1 LQAVLNNKKSS
12 MQTSTSHTLSITA
25 KNSFSMK
32 NVLLFLI
39 AMCFSLSWAQ
49 AQIVYEDF
57 EGGVSDLPWN
67 GVNGTYDGVVANPD
81 ATGVNTSPFVG
92 SYTLNAGSDFN
103 FAIADLPAPA
113 DMATYGLVKV
123 KIWAPFAPTQAL
135 LKFEGSGT
143 PIEKFIQITTAN
155 QWVEYS
161 VDLTAGAA
169 NPTGLTKC
177 LISFNSFLPG
187 MSGTFYWDDIVGYE
201 PKECYETFETGN
213 EFGWQGLDGMFTGPV
228 DNPAPNSVNGSAKVG
243 EYVKSNTHA
252 YSLLLAESATPL
264 DLSVLNQFKIQ
275 VYTSAPTQL
284 LMKLEGT
291 GGNIERT
298 KNIGLANV
306 WQEYTFDFSDAA
318 ANTGLTK
325 VILFFDPGVETSGDT
340 YYFDNLCAVP
350 KGACAGVDPIPNM
363 IDDFECNRNATYTNG
378 WDILEVV
385 NNPAPNAVNSSSKV
399 GQYEDY
405 GSPWENVLIDYQNAL
420 DLSVNNQL
428 KAKVRASKA
437 APILFK
443 LEGGVSAPKEVWL
456 DVTAPN
462 QWVELTA
469 DFSSEA
475 AANHKKIVI
484 FFNGGND
491 PVAGDTYWI
500 DEIQWAEQT
509 ETVLED
515 FESGAFLPWAPLD
528 DLTVLHGTFSV
539 VANPAPGGVNTSA
552 NAGKYTKGTSQFST
566 VAAVAPGVIDISQKP
581 QYNLDIWAPA
591 GSTSVTMQLE
601 SVSQGNKEVNRDI
614 TNPGNWETVS
624 FDFSDFQNITDW
636 VSMRL
641 IFNPGTAE
649 AGAMFFFDNLT
660 QGASTVDPCEGI
672 SPISNIIDDFECQ
685 RNYDVGNGNQLLSV
699 VANPLLTTA
708 NSSLQSGLY
717 KDQPGQPWDALCWE
731 FPAGIDLS
739 VFNQLSIMVYAP
751 QTAPVLFK
759 LEGGSSP
766 AAEIWTDYTTAN
778 EWQRLSVDFSGQA
791 GMDHKR
797 VCFFFNGGVD
807 HAGVVEDY
815 YIDNVNWAHA
825 PFNGCIMNFDHPAFI
840 SDTWGYFP
848 EANDG
853 AFELV
858 DNPDPSGINTSPKV
872 GKAVEKAISTQPW
885 QGMFTNLPSYVQ
897 FGANKLIKIKVWS
910 PNASSL
916 TMKLENPAT
925 PGAPGSSG
933 DNTVAITK
941 TNEWEELTFDFS
953 ASPNPIP
960 DDGQYRRITL
970 IWDIATV
977 PTSDVTYYFDDVRL
991 DGATCPLSTGIFETP
1006 KVEQLSIAPNP
1017 VTNLLRVENLN
1028 KISRLEIHGLLGNRV
1043 ANVWVGNDTAAYLDV
1058 SNLAPGMY
1066 TIAGFT
1072 SNGTLVANSKF
1083 VKQ

>member
-1 LQAVLNNKKSS
+1 
-12 MQTSTSHTLSITA
+12 
-25 KNSFSMK
+25 MK

-39 AMCFSLSWAQ
+39 TMFCGLSMAQ
-49 AQIVYEDF
+49 AQVVYEDF
-57 EGGVSDLPWN
+57 EGTPLPWN
-67 GVNGTYDGVVANPD
+67 GINGTYDGVVANPD
-81 ATGVNTSPFVG
+81 PTGANTSAFVG

-113 DMATYGLVKV
+113 DMGTYGLVKV
-123 KIWAPFAPTQAL
+123 KIWSPFAPTQAL
-135 LKFEGSGT
+135 LKFEGSG
-143 PIEKFIQITTAN
+143 PAVEKFIQITEASK
-155 QWVEYS
+155 WVEYT
-161 VDLTAGAA
+161 VDLSAGAA

-187 MSGTFYWDDIVGYE
+187 MSGTFYWDDIVGHE
-201 PKECYETFETGN
+201 PKECYETFESGN

-228 DNPAPNSVNGSAKVG
+228 DNPAPNSVNSSAKVG
-243 EYVKSNTHA
+243 EYVKSNTSA

-275 VYTSAPTQL
+275 VYAGAPTQL
-284 LMKLEGT
+284 LMKLEGP
-291 GGNIERT
+291 GGAIEQI
-298 KNIGLANV
+298 KNIGLTNV
-306 WQEYTFDFSDAA
+306 WQEYTFDFSAA
-318 ANTGLTK
+318 ADNDGLTK

-378 WDILEVV
+378 WDILQVV
-385 NNPAPNAVNSSSKV
+385 DNPAPNAVNPSSKV
-399 GQYEDY
+399 GEYEDY
-405 GSPWENVLIDYQNAL
+405 GSPWENVLIDYHNPI

-428 KAKVRASKA
+428 IVKVRATKA

-456 DVTAPN
+456 DVTSTN

-491 PVAGDTYWI
+491 PVPGDTYWI
-500 DEIQWAEQT
+500 DEIQWGQKT

-515 FESGAFLPWAPLD
+515 FESGAFLPWEPLD
-528 DLTVLHGTFSV
+528 QQTVQHGTFEV
-539 VANPAPGGVNTSA
+539 VANPAPAGINTSA
-552 NAGKYTKGTSQFST
+552 SVGKYTKGTAAFSILS
-566 VAAVAPGVIDISQKP
+566 AVAPGVINTTTQP
-581 QYNLDIWAPA
+581 QFNLDIWAPA

-601 SVSQGNKEVNRDI
+601 SVSQGFVDVNRDI
-614 TNPGNWETVS
+614 TNPGNWEKVS
-624 FDFSDFQNITDW
+624 FDFSDNQNTTDW

-649 AGAMFFFDNLT
+649 PGAMFFFDNLT

-672 SPISNIIDDFECQ
+672 TPIANIIDDFECQ
-685 RNYDVGNGNQLLSV
+685 RNYEVSNGSNLLEV
-699 VANPLLTTA
+699 VSNPLLTTA

-717 KDQPGQPWDALCWE
+717 KDQPGAPWDALCFE
-731 FPAGIDLS
+731 FPNGINLA
-739 VFNQLSIMVYAP
+739 VFNQLSIQVYAP
-751 QTAPVLFK
+751 QAAPVLFK
-759 LEGGSSP
+759 LEGGTSP
-766 AAEIWTDYTTAN
+766 AAEIWADYTAVN
-778 EWQRLSVDFSGQA
+778 EWQTLSVDFSGQA
-791 GMDHKR
+791 GMNHKK

-825 PFNGCIMNFDHPAFI
+825 PFDGCIMNFDDPAFT
-840 SDTWGYFP
+840 STNWGFFP
-848 EANDG
+848 DG
-853 AFELV
+853 GDGSFEMV
-858 DNPDPSGINTSPKV
+858 ANPDPTGINTSPTV

-885 QGMFTNLPSYVQ
+885 QGMFTALPSYVQ
-897 FGANKLIKIKVWS
+897 FGANKLVKIKVWS
-910 PNASSL
+910 PNATSL

-933 DNTVAITK
+933 DNTVPITK
-941 TNEWEELTFDFS
+941 TNEWEELTFDFT

-960 DDGQYRRITL
+960 DDGKYRTVTL
-970 IWDIATV
+970 IWDILNI
-977 PTSDVTYYFDDVRL
+977 PSSDVTYYFDDVRL
-991 DGATCPLSTGIFETP
+991 DGGDCGSIVNVFETP
-1006 KVEQLSIAPNP
+1006 KVEALSIAPNP
-1017 VTNLLRVENLN
+1017 VTDLLRVENLG
-1028 KISRLEIHGLLGNRV
+1028 KISRLEIYGVLGNRV
-1043 ANVWVGNDTAAYLDV
+1043 ANVWVGNDAAAYLDV
-1058 SNLAPGMY
+1058 TNLPKGVY

-1083 VKQ
+1083 IKQ